1 MFSATISSHHSMLRE
16 HTGSPHNGSQPLPS
30 PTMDRR
36 DFLHS
41 AAIAGAAIA
50 LNPEAAQQ
58 PASHPAIESLPSLK
72 PEEPPPITDAE
83 RAERRAKAQRL
94 MQTSGTHALLVEP
107 GPALDYF
114 AGLRW
119 GRSERLFALLIPRR
133 GEAVVI
139 CPAFERER
147 AESQIE
153 GKFRIRIWQE
163 DESPYALVASAL
175 RDWGFAAGTLAVESS
190 ARVFVSDALSRL
202 RPAMQVISG
211 DAITQACRGVKD
223 AHEIEIMRHANRVTI
238 EAYRATLQTLR
249 EGMTQNELGANLQ
262 QAFQQLGYRGGAL
275 VLFGESS
282 AYPHGLEQPRALE
295 QGQIVLIDGG
305 TSVHGYQSDITRT
318 VAFGQPSAEAVKV
331 FEIVREAQRRALKA
345 ARPGRKAGE
354 IDAVAREYITA
365 QGFGPGYKL
374 FTHRLGH
381 GIGLEGH
388 EWPYLVKGSEV
399 VLRPGMSFSNEP
411 GIYQYGKF
419 GVRLEDIMVI
429 TQNGAEL
436 LTEPARSL
444 AITDI

>member
-1 MFSATISSHHSMLRE
+1 MTQLAMSS
-16 HTGSPHNGSQPLPS
+16 PS
-30 PTMDRR
+30 VGAPSSVLDRLAR
-36 DFLHS
+36 VS
-41 AAIAGAAIA
+41 AARGAA
-50 LNPEAAQQ
+50 P
-58 PASHPAIESLPSLK
+58 LK
-72 PEEPPPITDAE
+72 
-83 RAERRAKAQRL
+83 
-94 MQTSGTHALLVEP
+94 
-107 GPALDYF
+107 
-114 AGLRW
+114 
-119 GRSERLFALLIPRR
+119 ERLANLDRWVRADLAGFETEL
-133 GEAVVI
+133 AVV
-139 CPAFERER
+139 P
-147 AESQIE
+147 
-153 GKFRIRIWQE
+153 
-163 DESPYALVASAL
+163 
-175 RDWGFAAGTLAVESS
+175 
-190 ARVFVSDALSRL
+190 
-202 RPAMQVISG
+202 
-211 DAITQACRGVKD
+211 RGAKV
-223 AHEIEIMRHANRVTI
+223 V
-238 EAYRATLQTLR
+238 
-249 EGMTQNELGANLQ
+249 Q
-262 QAFQQLGYRGGAL
+262 QAFQKLGYRGGAL

-331 FEIVREAQRRALKA
+331 FEAVREAQRRALKA

-354 IDAVAREYITA
+354 IDTVARDYITA

-444 AITDI
+444 AVSDI

>member
-1 MFSATISSHHSMLRE
+1 
-16 HTGSPHNGSQPLPS
+16 
-30 PTMDRR
+30 MDRR

-41 AAIAGAAIA
+41 AAVAGAA
-50 LNPEAAQQ
+50 LTLGPEGADQ
-58 PASHPAIESLPSLK
+58 HPAITSLSSLK
-72 PEEPPPITDAE
+72 AEEPPPISEAE

-94 MQTSGTHALLVEP
+94 MLSSGVHALLIEP

-119 GRSERLFALLIPRR
+119 GRSERLFALLLPRK
-133 GEAVVI
+133 GEPVVI

-153 GKFRIRIWQE
+153 NRFRIRVWQE
-163 DESPYALVASAL
+163 DESPYALIATAL

-190 ARVFVSDALSRL
+190 ARVFVSDALAKL
-202 RPAMQVISG
+202 RPAMQVING
-211 DAITQACRGVKD
+211 DPITQACRGVKD

-238 EAYRATLQTLR
+238 EAYRAALQTLR
-249 EGMTQNELGANLQ
+249 EGMTQSELGGNLR
-262 QAFQQLGYRGGAL
+262 QAFQQLGYSGGAL
-275 VLFGESS
+275 ILFGESS
-282 AYPHGLEQPRALE
+282 AYPHGLEKPRALE
-295 QGQIVLIDGG
+295 AGQVVLIDGG
-305 TSVHGYQSDITRT
+305 TSVHGYASDITRT

-331 FEIVREAQRRALKA
+331 FEIVREAQRRALRA

-354 IDAVAREYITA
+354 IDAVARDYITA
-365 QGFGPGYKL
+365 QGYGPGYKF

-388 EWPYLVKGSEV
+388 EWPYLVKGSDV
-399 VLRPGMSFSNEP
+399 VLRPGMSFSDEP

-429 TQNGAEL
+429 TEGGAEL
-436 LTEPARSL
+436 LTPAARSL
-444 AITDI
+444 AATDI

>member
-1 MFSATISSHHSMLRE
+1 
-16 HTGSPHNGSQPLPS
+16 
-30 PTMDRR
+30 MDRR
-36 DFLHS
+36 NFLHS
-41 AAIAGAAIA
+41 AAISAAAIT
-50 LNPEAAQQ
+50 LRPETTQE
-58 PASHPAIESLPSLK
+58 PPPHPAIAALQSLK
-72 PEEPPPITDAE
+72 NEEPPPISDAE

-94 MQTSGTHALLVEP
+94 MATSGVHALLVEP

-119 GRSERLFALLIPRR
+119 GRSERLFALLLPRR
-133 GEAVVI
+133 GQAIVI

-147 AESQIE
+147 AESQIQ
-153 GKFRIRIWQE
+153 GKFRIRVWQE

-190 ARVFVSDALSRL
+190 ARVFVSDALAGL
-202 RPAMQVISG
+202 RPALQVISG
-211 DAITQACRGVKD
+211 DPITHACRGVKD

-249 EGMTQNELGANLQ
+249 EGMTQNELHAHLR
-262 QAFQQLGYRGGAL
+262 QAFQKLGYSGGAL

-282 AYPHGLEQPRALE
+282 AYPHGLEQPRALAP
-295 QGQIVLIDGG
+295 GQIVLIDGG

-318 VAFGQPSAEAVKV
+318 VAFGEPAAEAVKV
-331 FEIVREAQRRALKA
+331 FEIVREAQRRALRA

-354 IDAVAREYITA
+354 IDAVARDYITA
-365 QGFGPGYKL
+365 QGYGPGYKF

-388 EWPYLVKGSEV
+388 EWPYLVKGSDV
-399 VLRPGMSFSNEP
+399 VLRPGMSFSDEP

-429 TQNGAEL
+429 TQTGAEL
-436 LTEPARSL
+436 LTDAARSL